1 MGRTLDQLT
10 VERGP
15 WLVAGSSLALL
26 AGAFAFQHLGGLAPC
41 VLCIWQRWPHAIAA
55 VLALVAG
62 LLTPAGR
69 GGAAAAWLMVAA
81 GVMLLAGAGI
91 AGFHV
96 GVEQHWW
103 EGTAEC
109 GTTETAASVAELKA
123 RLLETPVAR
132 CDEVA
137 WSLLGISMAGW
148 NLLLSVGL
156 AGLSFLIARKI
167 YGKSKP

>member
-1 MGRTLDQLT
+1 MVRTPDAFAARL
-10 VERGP
+10 GP
-15 WLVAGSSLALL
+15 WLIAGSSLALL

-55 VLALVAG
+55 VLAIIAG
-62 LLTPAGR
+62 LLTLAGR
-69 GGAAAAWLMVAA
+69 GGPAATGLMMAA
-81 GVMLLAGAGI
+81 GVVLVSGAGI

-109 GTTETAASVAELKA
+109 GATGTAASVAELKA

-156 AGLSFLIARKI
+156 AGLSFLIAQRIYRK
-167 YGKSKP
+167 SQP

>member
-1 MGRTLDQLT
+1 MVRNSDPLT
-10 VERGP
+10 ARLGP
-15 WLVAGSSLALL
+15 WLIAGSSLALL

-41 VLCIWQRWPHAIAA
+41 VLCIWQRWPHAVAA
-55 VLALVAG
+55 ALAVVAG
-62 LLTPAGR
+62 LLTLAGR
-69 GGAAAAWLMVAA
+69 RGPAPTWLMIAA
-81 GVMLLAGAGI
+81 GGVLLAGAGI

-109 GTTETAASVAELKA
+109 GTTGTAASVAELKA

-148 NLLLSVGL
+148 NLLLSLGL
-156 AGLSFLIARKI
+156 GGLSFLVAQRIYRKC
-167 YGKSKP
+167 KP